1 MNEELILET
10 IKEYLIDDETRFIKD
25 AVLMAHKKLNG
36 YGYEGVDVEML
47 TLHALSVREFIL
59 NYCNIEKMPK
69 GLMFTYVNMICASYL
84 ELYVVK
90 NYVNGEAGEYSEKA
104 ISGAIASITE
114 GDVSVTYKDN
124 QSSDK
129 ILNAKALIGSLM
141 DGYRAYLTRYRRMVW

>member
-10 IKEYLIDDETRFIKD
+10 IKEYLIDDETKYIKD
-25 AVLMAHKKLNG
+25 AALMALKKLNG

-59 NYCNIEKMPK
+59 NYCNIEKMPN
-69 GLMFTYVNMICASYL
+69 GLKFTYVNMICASYL

-90 NYVNGEAGEYSEKA
+90 NYVNSEDNEKA
-104 ISGAIASITE
+104 IAASVASITE

-124 QSSDK
+124 ASSDK
-129 ILNAKALIGSLM
+129 VLNAKALISSLM

>member
-10 IKEYLIDDETRFIKD
+10 IRENLIDDETKYIKG
-25 AVLMAHKKLNG
+25 AVLMALKKLNG

-47 TLHALSVREFIL
+47 TLHALSVREFII

-69 GLMFTYVNMICASYL
+69 GLKFTYVNMICASYL

-90 NYVNGEAGEYSEKA
+90 NYVNSEDNEKA
-104 ISGAIASITE
+104 IAASVASITE

-124 QSSDK
+124 TSSDK
-129 ILNAKALIGSLM
+129 VLNAKVLIGSLM

>member
-10 IKEYLIDDETRFIKD
+10 IKEYLIDDETRYIKD

-59 NYCNIEKMPK
+59 NYCNIEKMPL
-69 GLMFTYVNMICASYL
+69 GLKFTYVNMICASYL

-90 NYVNGEAGEYSEKA
+90 NYVNSEDNEKA
-104 ISGAIASITE
+104 IAAAIASITE

>member
-10 IKEYLIDDETRFIKD
+10 IKEYLIDDETRYIKD

-59 NYCNIEKMPK
+59 NYCNIEKMPL
-69 GLMFTYVNMICASYL
+69 GLKFTYVNMICASYL

-90 NYVNGEAGEYSEKA
+90 NYVNSEDNEKA
-104 ISGAIASITE
+104 IAASVASITE

-124 QSSDK
+124 ASSDRM
-129 ILNAKALIGSLM
+129 LNAKALIGSLM

>member
-10 IKEYLIDDETRFIKD
+10 IKEYLIDDETKYIKD

-36 YGYEGVDVEML
+36 YGYEGIDIEML

-59 NYCNIEKMPK
+59 NYCNLEKMPI
-69 GLMFTYVNMICASYL
+69 GLKFTYVNMIMASYL

-90 NYVNGEAGEYSEKA
+90 NYVNSEDNEKA
-104 ISGAIASITE
+104 IAASVASITE

-124 QSSDK
+124 TSSDK
-129 ILNAKALIGSLM
+129 VLNAKALIGSLM
-141 DGYRAYLTRYRRMVW
+141 DGYRAYLIRYRRMVW

>member
-10 IKEYLIDDETRFIKD
+10 IRENLIDDETRFIKD

-59 NYCNIEKMPK
+59 NYCNIEKMPL
-69 GLMFTYVNMICASYL
+69 GLKFTYVNMICASYL

-90 NYVNGEAGEYSEKA
+90 NYVNSEDNEKA
-104 ISGAIASITE
+104 IAASVASITE

-124 QSSDK
+124 ASSDRV
-129 ILNAKALIGSLM
+129 LNAKALIGSLM

>member
-10 IKEYLIDDETRFIKD
+10 IKEYLIDDETRYIKD

-90 NYVNGEAGEYSEKA
+90 NYVNSEDNEKA
-104 ISGAIASITE
+104 IAAAIASITE

-141 DGYRAYLTRYRRMVW
+141 DGYRAYLTRYRRMLW

>member
-47 TLHALSVREFIL
+47 TLTALSVREFIL
-59 NYCNIEKMPK
+59 NYCNIEKMPL
-69 GLMFTYVNMICASYL
+69 GLKFTYVNMIMASYL
-84 ELYVVK
+84 DLYIIK
-90 NYVNGEAGEYSEKA
+90 NYVNSEDSEKA
-104 ISGAIASITE
+104 IAGAIASITE

-124 QSSDK
+124 VSSDK

>member
-36 YGYEGVDVEML
+36 YGYEGVDLEML

-59 NYCNIEKMPK
+59 NYCNIEKMPL
-69 GLMFTYVNMICASYL
+69 GLKFTYVNMIMASYL

-90 NYVNGEAGEYSEKA
+90 NYVNGSDNEKEIA
-104 ISGAIASITE
+104 AAVASITE

>member
-10 IKEYLIDDETRFIKD
+10 IKEYLIDDETKYIKD
-25 AVLMAHKKLNG
+25 AVLMALKKLNG

-59 NYCNIEKMPK
+59 NYCNIEKMPN
-69 GLMFTYVNMICASYL
+69 GLKLTYVNMICASYL

-90 NYVNGEAGEYSEKA
+90 NYVNSEDNEKA
-104 ISGAIASITE
+104 IAASVASITE

-124 QSSDK
+124 ASSDRM
-129 ILNAKALIGSLM
+129 LNAKALIGSLM

>member
-10 IKEYLIDDETRFIKD
+10 IKEYLIDDETRYIKD

-90 NYVNGEAGEYSEKA
+90 NYVNSEDNEKA
-104 ISGAIASITE
+104 IAGAIASITE

-141 DGYRAYLTRYRRMVW
+141 DGYRVYLTRYRRMVW

>member
-10 IKEYLIDDETRFIKD
+10 IKEYLIDDETRYIKD
-25 AVLMAHKKLNG
+25 AALMALKKLNG

-69 GLMFTYVNMICASYL
+69 GLKFTYVNMICASYL

-90 NYVNGEAGEYSEKA
+90 NYVNSEDNEKA
-104 ISGAIASITE
+104 IAASIASITE

-124 QSSDK
+124 TSSDK
-129 ILNAKALIGSLM
+129 VLNAKALIGSLM

>member
-1 MNEELILET
+1 
-10 IKEYLIDDETRFIKD
+10 
-25 AVLMAHKKLNG
+25 
-36 YGYEGVDVEML
+36 
-47 TLHALSVREFIL
+47 
-59 NYCNIEKMPK
+59 MPL
-69 GLMFTYVNMICASYL
+69 GLKFTYVNMIIASYL

-90 NYVNGEAGEYSEKA
+90 NYVNGETGEDSEKA
-104 ISGAIASITE
+104 IAGAIASITE

>member
-10 IKEYLIDDETRFIKD
+10 IKEYLIDDETKYIKD
-25 AVLMAHKKLNG
+25 AVLMALKKLNG

-59 NYCNIEKMPK
+59 NYCNIEKMLN
-69 GLMFTYVNMICASYL
+69 GLKFTYVNMICASYL

-90 NYVNGEAGEYSEKA
+90 NYVNSEDNEKA
-104 ISGAIASITE
+104 IAASVASITE

-124 QSSDK
+124 ASSDRV
-129 ILNAKALIGSLM
+129 LNAKALIGSLM

>member
-10 IKEYLIDDETRFIKD
+10 IKEYLIDDETRYIKD

-59 NYCNIEKMPK
+59 NYCNIEKMPL
-69 GLMFTYVNMICASYL
+69 GLKFTYVNMICASYL
-84 ELYVVK
+84 ELYIVK
-90 NYVNGEAGEYSEKA
+90 NYVNSEDNEKGIA
-104 ISGAIASITE
+104 AAVASITE

-141 DGYRAYLTRYRRMVW
+141 DGYRSYLTRYRRMVW

>member
-10 IKEYLIDDETRFIKD
+10 IKEYLIDDETRYIKD

-69 GLMFTYVNMICASYL
+69 GLMFTYVNMIMASYL
-84 ELYVVK
+84 ELYVIK
-90 NYVNGEAGEYSEKA
+90 NYVNGEDSEKA
-104 ISGAIASITE
+104 IAGAIASITE

>member
-36 YGYEGVDVEML
+36 YGYEGADVEML

-59 NYCNIEKMPK
+59 NYCNIEKMPL
-69 GLMFTYVNMICASYL
+69 GLKFTYVNMIMASYL

-90 NYVNGEAGEYSEKA
+90 NYVNSEDNEKA
-104 ISGAIASITE
+104 IAAAIASITE

>member
-10 IKEYLIDDETRFIKD
+10 IRENLIDGETKYIKD
-25 AVLMAHKKLNG
+25 AALMALKKLNG

-69 GLMFTYVNMICASYL
+69 GLKFTYVNMICASYL

-90 NYVNGEAGEYSEKA
+90 NYVNSEDNEKA
-104 ISGAIASITE
+104 IAASIASITE

-124 QSSDK
+124 TSSDK
-129 ILNAKALIGSLM
+129 VLNAKALIGSLM

>member
-10 IKEYLIDDETRFIKD
+10 IRENLIDDETRFIKD

-69 GLMFTYVNMICASYL
+69 GLKFTYVNMICASYL

-90 NYVNGEAGEYSEKA
+90 NYVNSEDNEKA
-104 ISGAIASITE
+104 IAASIASITE

-124 QSSDK
+124 TSSDK
-129 ILNAKALIGSLM
+129 VLNAKALIGSLM

>member
-10 IKEYLIDDETRFIKD
+10 IKEYLIDDETRYIKD

-59 NYCNIEKMPK
+59 NYCNIEKMPL
-69 GLMFTYVNMICASYL
+69 GLKFTYVNMICASYL

-90 NYVNGEAGEYSEKA
+90 NYVNSEDNEKA
-104 ISGAIASITE
+104 IAASVASITE

-124 QSSDK
+124 ASSDRV
-129 ILNAKALIGSLM
+129 LNAKALIGSLM

>member
-10 IKEYLIDDETRFIKD
+10 IKEYLIDDETKYIKD

-36 YGYEGVDVEML
+36 YGYEGVDLEML

-59 NYCNIEKMPK
+59 NYCNIEKMPL
-69 GLMFTYVNMICASYL
+69 GLKFTYVNMIMASYL

-90 NYVNGEAGEYSEKA
+90 NYVNGSDNEKEIA
-104 ISGAIASITE
+104 AAVASITE

-124 QSSDK
+124 TSSDK

>member
-10 IKEYLIDDETRFIKD
+10 IRENLIDDETKYIKD
-25 AVLMAHKKLNG
+25 AALMALKKLNG

-59 NYCNIEKMPK
+59 NYCNIEKMPN
-69 GLMFTYVNMICASYL
+69 GLKFTYVNMICASYL

-90 NYVNGEAGEYSEKA
+90 NYVNSEDNEKA
-104 ISGAIASITE
+104 IAASVASITE

-124 QSSDK
+124 TSSDK
-129 ILNAKALIGSLM
+129 VLNAKALIGSLM
-141 DGYRAYLTRYRRMVW
+141 DGYRAYLIRYRRMVW

>member
-10 IKEYLIDDETRFIKD
+10 IKEYLIDDETRYIKD

-84 ELYVVK
+84 ELYVIK
-90 NYVNGEAGEYSEKA
+90 NYVNSEDNEKA
-104 ISGAIASITE
+104 IAAAIASITE

>member
-69 GLMFTYVNMICASYL
+69 GLKFTYVNMMCASYL
-84 ELYVVK
+84 ELYVIK
-90 NYVNGEAGEYSEKA
+90 NYVNDGDSEKA
-104 ISGAIASITE
+104 IAASVASITE

-124 QSSDK
+124 TSSDK
-129 ILNAKALIGSLM
+129 VLNAKALIGSLM

>member
-36 YGYEGVDVEML
+36 YGYGSVDVEML
-47 TLHALSVREFIL
+47 TLHALSVREFII

-69 GLMFTYVNMICASYL
+69 GLKFTYVNMICASYL

-90 NYVNGEAGEYSEKA
+90 NYVNDSDNEKA
-104 ISGAIASITE
+104 IAASVASITE

-124 QSSDK
+124 ASSDK
-129 ILNAKALIGSLM
+129 VLNAKALISSLM

>member
-10 IKEYLIDDETRFIKD
+10 IRENLIDDETRFIKD

-59 NYCNIEKMPK
+59 NYCNIEKMPL
-69 GLMFTYVNMICASYL
+69 GLKFTYVNMICASYL

-90 NYVNGEAGEYSEKA
+90 NYVNSEDNEKA
-104 ISGAIASITE
+104 IATSVASITE

-124 QSSDK
+124 ASSDRV
-129 ILNAKALIGSLM
+129 LNAKALIGSLM

>member
-10 IKEYLIDDETRFIKD
+10 IKEYLIDDETKYIKD
-25 AVLMAHKKLNG
+25 AVLMALKKLNG
-36 YGYEGVDVEML
+36 YGYEGVDIEML

-69 GLMFTYVNMICASYL
+69 GLKFTYVNMMCASYL

-90 NYVNGEAGEYSEKA
+90 NYVNDGDSEKA
-104 ISGAIASITE
+104 IAASVASITE

-124 QSSDK
+124 TSNDK
-129 ILNAKALIGSLM
+129 VLNAKALIGSLM

>member
-10 IKEYLIDDETRFIKD
+10 IKEYLIDDETKYIKD
-25 AVLMAHKKLNG
+25 AVLMALKKLNG
-36 YGYEGVDVEML
+36 YGYEGVDIEML

-59 NYCNIEKMPK
+59 NYCNIEKLPK
-69 GLMFTYVNMICASYL
+69 GLKFTYVNMICASYL

-90 NYVNGEAGEYSEKA
+90 NYVNSEDNEKA
-104 ISGAIASITE
+104 IAASVASITE

-124 QSSDK
+124 TSSDK
-129 ILNAKALIGSLM
+129 VLNAKALIGSLM

>member
-10 IKEYLIDDETRFIKD
+10 IKEYLIDDETRYIKD

-59 NYCNIEKMPK
+59 NYCNIEKMPL
-69 GLMFTYVNMICASYL
+69 GLKFTYVNMIMASYL

-90 NYVNGEAGEYSEKA
+90 NYVNGSDNEKEIA
-104 ISGAIASITE
+104 AAVASITE

>member
-10 IKEYLIDDETRFIKD
+10 IKEYLIDDETRYIKD
-25 AVLMAHKKLNG
+25 AALMALKRLNG

-84 ELYVVK
+84 ELYVIK
-90 NYVNGEAGEYSEKA
+90 NYVNSEDNEKA
-104 ISGAIASITE
+104 IAASIASITE

-124 QSSDK
+124 TSSDK
-129 ILNAKALIGSLM
+129 VLNAKALISSLM

>member
-10 IKEYLIDDETRFIKD
+10 IKEYLIDDETRYIKD

-90 NYVNGEAGEYSEKA
+90 NYVNSEDNEKA
-104 ISGAIASITE
+104 IAGAIASITE

-124 QSSDK
+124 ASSDK

>member
-10 IKEYLIDDETRFIKD
+10 IRENLVDDETKYIKD
-25 AVLMAHKKLNG
+25 ATLMALKKLDG

-69 GLMFTYVNMICASYL
+69 GLKFTYVNMLCASYL

-90 NYVNGEAGEYSEKA
+90 NYVNDGDSEKA
-104 ISGAIASITE
+104 IAASVASITE

-124 QSSDK
+124 TSSDK
-129 ILNAKALIGSLM
+129 VLNAKALIGSLM